1 MVALDTSPTPGS
13 KIELYVGNDNY
24 ELGQTL
30 AAEALKKMGANPNG
44 EVVVGVP
51 NPGVPVLDSRAKG
64 IADLFK
70 EKAPGVKVL
79 GPFQTYSDPSQN
91 FGAWQ
96 SLVNA
101 HPGALAYLG
110 VGDADSYDLAKIK
123 KQQNG
128 KYLVAGF
135 DVDAKTLEYVK
146 EGVLFCTLDPEHFLK
161 GYISMQLLIDS
172 NRGKDLPKG
181 WFKTTGLVVDQSNID
196 EIITR
201 QKSPEDAYDF
211 YEDTD
216 RRRCSTTWTPTCTRW
231 RTRGEPVTDVE
242 AGDGQ
247 DRWGVLAARDV
258 VKTYG
263 GVTALSDAA
272 ITLRAGEI
280 HALVGENGAGK
291 STLVKVICGVV
302 APDAGTV
309 RSTARR
315 SSFGN
320 ARDAGAAGISF
331 VAQEL
336 SLFPE
341 LSVRENLFPLTP
353 QRRLGLI
360 NRRALDRQA
369 RPVLERLGLDVEM
382 HTPCG

>member
-1 MVALDTSPTPGS
+1 MKTRTLKVTCVASLLALSVAACGSDGGGGSGSEEELHVGMAVANISLNFASSMADGAKQSAAHSKNVDLKVVGPPNTDGPAEQQLFSALVKTQTDGVVLENLDPPIFTRPAAQAADAGVTVVALDTSPTPGS

-30 AAEALKKMGANPNG
+30 AAEALKKMGANPTG

-128 KYLVAGF
+128 DYLVAGF

-161 GYISMQLLIDS
+161 GFISMQLLIDS
-172 NRGKDLPKG
+172 NRGKELPKG

-196 EIITR
+196 DIITR
-201 QKSPEDAYDF
+201 QKSPEDAYGF
-211 YEDTD
+211 YEDTIAKMLD
-216 RRRCSTTWTPTCTRW
+216 
-231 RTRGEPVTDVE
+231 DVDANMHPME
-242 AGDGQ
+242 D
-247 DRWGVLAARDV
+247 AR
-258 VKTYG
+258 
-263 GVTALSDAA
+263 
-272 ITLRAGEI
+272 
-280 HALVGENGAGK
+280 
-291 STLVKVICGVV
+291 
-302 APDAGTV
+302 
-309 RSTARR
+309 
-315 SSFGN
+315 
-320 ARDAGAAGISF
+320 
-331 VAQEL
+331 
-336 SLFPE
+336 
-341 LSVRENLFPLTP
+341 
-353 QRRLGLI
+353 
-360 NRRALDRQA
+360 
-369 RPVLERLGLDVEM
+369 
-382 HTPCG
+382 